1 MNTFRGMQPADA
13 QTLTALYRQAFGGSE
28 THAEMAV
35 CRLVGAQNA
44 FVAEENGAPMAMV
57 LAAPVSVRQHQGV
70 CLAALAVR
78 EDARGRGI
86 GGELLEYV
94 CTECKKQGSAFAVL
108 AAVEARQRD
117 FCAAHGFQKAFA
129 LRSLSRQIKRNIWSQ
144 AEFDAVPAKKL
155 CELRQEYCP
164 DVVQIRPEE
173 MIPILTELYSR
184 GITIVSSDEGYG
196 LYFREGETLQF
207 IELMADGDR
216 AAECLMEAAREK
228 EVVVENAA
236 ITIGAEQNLFLGEG
250 QRAEHGMIR
259 FFGEPFD
266 VSESY
271 LRLILDV

>member
-1 MNTFRGMQPADA
+1 MQPSDV
-13 QTLTALYRQAFGGSE
+13 QPLEALYTQAFGGSAE
-28 THAEMAV
+28 HAEMAV
-35 CRLVGAQNA
+35 SRLVGGQNIY
-44 FVAEENGAPMAMV
+44 VAEENGAPAAML
-57 LAAPVSVRQHQGV
+57 LAVPVSIRAHKGV
-70 CLAALAVR
+70 CMAALAVQQA
-78 EDARGRGI
+78 ARGRGL
-86 GGELLEYV
+86 GGGLLEYA
-94 CTECKKQGSAFAVL
+94 CEEQKKQGCTFAVL
-108 AAVEARQRD
+108 AAAEAGQFD
-117 FCAAHGFQKAFA
+117 FCAAHGFQKAFP
-129 LRSLSRQIKRNIWSQ
+129 LRKLHREIKRNIWSQ

-164 DVVQIRPEE
+164 DVVGIRPEE

-196 LYFREGETLQF
+196 LYFRKGETLHF

-228 EVVVENAA
+228 EVVVENAEIA
-236 ITIGAEQNLFLGEG
+236 IGADQNLFLGEG
-250 QRAEHGMIR
+250 RRTEHGMIR